1 VAIGDVVRKAVPY
14 DTEFSRSAVHQV
26 RQIVQQ
32 KIRSA
37 SREQI
42 YNRFVDKKNQLLT
55 GKVVGMNEQGT
66 AYLVDVDGTIV
77 SL

>member
-1 VAIGDVVRKAVPY
+1 VAIGDSVRKAISY
-14 DTEFSRSAVHQV
+14 DKEFSRSAVHQV

-37 SREQI
+37 ARERI
-42 YNRFVDKKNQLLT
+42 YNRYIDKKGELLT

-66 AYLVDVDGTIV
+66 AYLVDVDGVIV